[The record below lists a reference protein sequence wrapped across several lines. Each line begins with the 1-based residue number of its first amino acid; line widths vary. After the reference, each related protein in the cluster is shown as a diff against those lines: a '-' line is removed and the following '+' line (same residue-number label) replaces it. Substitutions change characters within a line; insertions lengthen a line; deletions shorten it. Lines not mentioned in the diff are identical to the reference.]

1 MNLAKIEA
9 EHIYDITFDFKGMK
23 KVIDK
28 EFKRLSDIDE
38 IADFICKL
46 RARAWYWQEEDHPD
60 LDCAKFYN
68 KMWQYLLAKA
78 GSKISKADYMDLYYA
93 VDPNP

>member
-23 KVIDK
+23 KV
-28 EFKRLSDIDE
+28 IDE

-68 KMWQYLLAKA
+68 KMWQSLLAKA
-78 GSKISKADYMDLYYA
+78 GSKMSKADYMDLYYA